1 MSRRGENIRK
11 RKDGRWE
18 GRYSYTLN
26 GKKITKS
33 VYARSYLESKKKL
46 AEAKSNIELSITNNL
61 HHINS
66 KLHFGILAEQ
76 WLEQVKMNR
85 KPSTYSKYEAIY
97 KKYLIV
103 LKDYSIFCVNMELI
117 TEKIF
122 NQQLTISD
130 SLKKT
135 IIMITNQI
143 IKYSNESCSY
153 TIDTITFQGPSK
165 KKNVEI
171 FNRLEQQRLLDYL
184 NKNQDSYTIGIII
197 CLSTGLR
204 LGEIC
209 SLKWSDIDFENR
221 IISIKSTVQRLTI
234 DGYDTKTILYE
245 GSPKS
250 ECSIRDIPI
259 PDELISMIRSIP
271 SEGNYLIAGN
281 KPVEPRTYEK
291 KLVSYIKKAGNIE
304 KRNFH
309 ALRHTFATNC
319 IESGMDVKCLSEIL
333 GHSDVHTTLN
343 KYVHPTTEAKRSH
356 MQQLVSFYG
365 PVMGQLLNKAT

>member
-46 AEAKSNIELSITNNL
+46 ADAKSNIKLSITDNL
-61 HHINS
+61 HHINPQ
-66 KLHFGILAEQ
+66 LHFGILAEQ
-76 WLEQVKMNR
+76 WLEQVKQNR
-85 KPSTYSKYEAIY
+85 KPSTYSKYKAIY

-103 LKDYSIFCVNMELI
+103 LKDYSIFCVNIEVI

-122 NQQLTISD
+122 NQQMIISD

-143 IKYSNESCSY
+143 IKYSNKSY
-153 TIDTITFQGPSK
+153 SNTIDTITFQGPSK
-165 KKNVEI
+165 KKIIEI

-184 NKNQDSYTIGIII
+184 NENQDSYTIGIMI

-221 IISIKSTVQRLTI
+221 IISINSTVQRLTV
-234 DGYDTKTILYE
+234 DGYETKTILYE
-245 GSPKS
+245 GTPKS

-291 KLVSYIKKAGNIE
+291 KLVSYIEKAGNIE

-319 IESGMDVKCLSEIL
+319 IESGMDVKSLSEIL

-356 MQQLVSFYG
+356 MYQLFSFYG
-365 PVMGQLLNKAT
+365 PVMGQLSNKAT